1 MRKTLIALVALVAGA
16 GSALALDDPGR
27 ALVAS
32 NALRISNNPVVTG
45 DPGSSFQQGFI
56 PPYTGTVRIK
66 WQTRSSTG
74 QMVGVNASVHSLSSC
89 GDTTTSTT
97 FVTQTCDLRVVGG
110 YPLVINAFSN
120 DGGTSVSLRGVQ
132 ISYDVID
139 FDGKAIRYE
148 NPEQ

>member
-1 MRKTLIALVALVAGA
+1 MRKTIITLAALVAGA

-32 NALRISNNPVVTG
+32 DTLRIAYNPAVTG
-45 DPGSSFQQGFI
+45 DPGISVRQSFI

-66 WQTRSSTG
+66 WQIKSSSG
-74 QMVGVNASVHSLSSC
+74 MSVGASADVHAISSC
-89 GDTTTSTT
+89 GNSTTSTT

-110 YPLVINAFSN
+110 YPVTVTGNTN
-120 DGGTSVSLRGVQ
+120 DGGTSVTIRHVQ
-132 ISYDVID
+132 MFYNVID

-148 NPEQ
+148 VLTN